1 MLQVAA
7 SDVVGAGTRLG
18 WSLSLASTD
27 RLQHLQGGRV
37 AAGATIVLLFG
48 GLGLLALLFTLLV
61 LVAFWS
67 AHFERWK
74 SELTVDGVSN
84 CKAMA
89 MAMGGV
95 MRVDG

>member
-18 WSLSLASTD
+18 WSMSLVSTD
-27 RLQHLQGGRV
+27 RLQHLQGGGI

-48 GLGLLALLFTLLV
+48 AIGLLGLLFTLLV

-74 SELTVDGVSN
+74 SELNVDGVSN
-84 CKAMA
+84 CKAM
-89 MAMGGV
+89 V
-95 MRVDG
+95 MSGLMIVDG